1 MKKILSF
8 LIFFLVISCD
18 KKKDRHESNPV
29 LSFQNQIIQEGLTG
43 SNAAMIF
50 KNGKVIYNQIANS
63 SAIGDKDI
71 DGKTIFAIH
80 SMSKA
85 VTTVAMMILLDKELY
100 DLNDNLSKYLPEY
113 ENINCKGD
121 DGIYPCKNKLKII
134 HLITHR
140 SGYT

>member
-1 MKKILSF
+1 MKKLLSF

-18 KKKDRHESNPV
+18 KKKDRQESNPV

-80 SMSKA
+80 SSVLSKA

-100 DLNDNLSKYLPEY
+100 DLNDNLSKIPKH
-113 ENINCKGD
+113 ENSNF
-121 DGIYPCKNKLKII
+121 
-134 HLITHR
+134 T
-140 SGYT
+140 

>member
-18 KKKDRHESNPV
+18 EKKDKQENNPV

-63 SAIGDKDI
+63 SAMGEETMRYWSTQKKLAEIM
-71 DGKTIFAIH
+71 T
-80 SMSKA
+80 KA
-85 VTTVAMMILLDKELY
+85 TED
-100 DLNDNLSKYLPEY
+100 
-113 ENINCKGD
+113 
-121 DGIYPCKNKLKII
+121 
-134 HLITHR
+134 
-140 SGYT
+140 